1 MDSRTEKSSAGFAD
15 DARARLSAEFLN
27 PARCLQWFLE
37 RYYPDGY
44 VCPDCGAP
52 VSDLALHGFL
62 ALKRFTCSG
71 CGKQPRATHGTVLQ
85 GSTFTPAELFLLSLL
100 ISFGVDDREIAR
112 ILSISASTATAWR
125 DKLAALAEAGH

>member
-1 MDSRTEKSSAGFAD
+1 MDSGMEKFPAGFAD

-52 VSDLALHGFL
+52 VSDLALPGFL

-85 GSTFTPAELFLLSLL
+85 GSTFSPTELFLLSLL

-112 ILSISASTATAWR
+112 ILSISVTTATTWR
-125 DKLAALAEAGH
+125 DKLAAVAEAGH